1 MFKEKKNKQVSKWK
15 MNRRWWFLDQCNFK
29 DKQIWRTQMGAW
41 LIGQIRTIYV
51 GWLTSLLEL
60 CSLTSP

>member
-41 LIGQIRTIYV
+41 LIGQI
-51 GWLTSLLEL
+51 LSMLDDSLLYL
-60 CSLTSP
+60 NCVR